1 MRQIRLL
8 LQDLSAVV
16 SALNRQTTRRR
27 RREKELKARLHAMET
42 RVNDLQQAHNKLEG
56 EMRDLLQTRSAQQ
69 TALGGCPTSVLMNMT
84 RRIGEMDT
92 RLALFNPFWVVRK
105 NNP

>member
-42 RVNDLQQAHNKLEG
+42 RVNDLQQ
-56 EMRDLLQTRSAQQ
+56 MSSSAM
-69 TALGGCPTSVLMNMT
+69 TKTSQSS
-84 RRIGEMDT
+84 
-92 RLALFNPFWVVRK
+92 
-105 NNP
+105 